1 MALRFCNRTWNDT
14 TDRHMLA
21 QFKSNE
27 LHIIIKV
34 WLSHLMLLLTIPE
47 RHNTHL

>member
-1 MALRFCNRTWNDT
+1 MVLRLCNRTWNDT

-21 QFKSNE
+21 QFNSNE
-27 LHIIIKV
+27 LYIIIKV
-34 WLSHLMLLLTIPE
+34 WLSYLMLLLTILE